1 MNNNGLN
8 TLNQQHKKNSKNRCK
23 RGTLFVVKQ
32 ATVLER
38 LARKASLSFILPRS
52 KGCLSVRR
60 RGRDGP
66 PPWRWDNNIFF
77 EL

>member
-1 MNNNGLN
+1 MHIDNHGLILLINNN
-8 TLNQQHKKNSKNRCK
+8 KNSKNRCK

-66 PPWRWDNNIFF
+66 PPWRWDNDTSF
-77 EL
+77 